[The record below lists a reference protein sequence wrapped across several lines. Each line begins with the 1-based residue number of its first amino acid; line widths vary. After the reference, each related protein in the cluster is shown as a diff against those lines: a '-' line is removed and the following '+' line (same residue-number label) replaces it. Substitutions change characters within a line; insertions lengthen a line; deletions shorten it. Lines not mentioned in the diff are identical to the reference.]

1 MTLVKNLMRNGT
13 NMKDEKK
20 RGRPRAFDT
29 KAALGKARDVFWDRG
44 FAAASLDNLSAATN
58 LNRPSLYGAFGD
70 KEDLY
75 LDTLEGYRQDG
86 MNTLAEALDPSLPLR
101 DNIARVYAGAL
112 AIYLHGETAARGCL
126 LIGTAS
132 VEAVQ
137 HERVREVLGRS
148 LNDFDDEIEKRMRLG
163 VERSELPESADP
175 QMLARLASAVMHSLA
190 VRARA
195 GDSRETLEAIAR
207 SGVELICG
215 SANNP

>member
-1 MTLVKNLMRNGT
+1 MTLVNNLMRNGT
-13 NMKDEKK
+13 DMKDEKK
-20 RGRPRAFDT
+20 RGRPRAFDA

-70 KEDLY
+70 KEALY

-148 LNDFDDEIEKRMRLG
+148 LNGFDDEIEKRMRLG
-163 VERSELPESADP
+163 VERGELPESADP
-175 QMLARLASAVMHSLA
+175 QMLARIASAVMHSLA

>member
-1 MTLVKNLMRNGT
+1 
-13 NMKDEKK
+13 MKDEKK
-20 RGRPRAFDT
+20 RGRPRAFDA
-29 KAALGKARDVFWDRG
+29 KAALGKARNVFWDKG

-86 MNTLAEALDPSLPLR
+86 MNTLAEALEPSLPLR
-101 DNIARVYAGAL
+101 DNIARVYSGAL

-163 VERSELPESADP
+163 VERGELPQSADP

-215 SANNP
+215 SANNS

>member
-1 MTLVKNLMRNGT
+1 
-13 NMKDEKK
+13 MKDEKK
-20 RGRPRAFDT
+20 RGRPRAFDA
-29 KAALGKARDVFWDRG
+29 KAALGKARNVFWDKG

-101 DNIARVYAGAL
+101 DNIARVYSGAL

-163 VERSELPESADP
+163 VERGELPQSADP

-195 GDSRETLEAIAR
+195 GDSRGTLEAIAR

-215 SANNP
+215 SANNS

>member
-1 MTLVKNLMRNGT
+1 
-13 NMKDEKK
+13 MKDEKK
-20 RGRPRAFDT
+20 RGRPRAFDA
-29 KAALGKARDVFWDRG
+29 KAALSKARDVFWDRG

-86 MNTLAEALDPSLPLR
+86 MNTLAEALDPSLPLH

-163 VERSELPESADP
+163 VERGELPQSADP
-175 QMLARLASAVMHSLA
+175 QMLARLASAIMHSLA

>member
-1 MTLVKNLMRNGT
+1 
-13 NMKDEKK
+13 MKDEKK
-20 RGRPRAFDT
+20 RGRPRAFDA

-70 KEDLY
+70 KEALY
-75 LDTLEGYRQDG
+75 LEALEAYRQDG
-86 MNTLAEALDPSLPLR
+86 MDVLKQALDSSLPLR
-101 DNIARVYAGAL
+101 DNLASVYAGAL

-148 LNDFDDEIEKRMRLG
+148 LNEFDGEIEKRMRIA
-163 VERSELPESADP
+163 VERGELPESADP
-175 QMLARLASAVMHSLA
+175 LMLARLASAVMHSLA

-195 GDSRETLEAIAR
+195 GDSREVLESIAR

-215 SANNP
+215 SSQV

>member
-1 MTLVKNLMRNGT
+1 
-13 NMKDEKK
+13 MKSEKR
-20 RGRPRAFDT
+20 RGRPRAFD
-29 KAALGKARDVFWDRG
+29 AAKTIERARVVFWDRG
-44 FAAASLDNLSAATN
+44 FTGASLDMLSEATD

-148 LNDFDDEIEKRMRLG
+148 LNDFDDEIEKRIRLG
-163 VERSELPESADP
+163 VERGELPESADP